1 MFVWWAGNMRGCVQM
16 CASGW
21 LVLLLLLLSGLSST
35 VLCQDED
42 ADPEGET
49 EDEATQGYE
58 EAAEE
63 EVASESLDT
72 TPIPGATDATN
83 TEEEVNEEERGSGRG
98 LGAASPESTSEPTFD
113 TGGTSSP
120 VEEGVDLLLI
130 VIPVVLIVLFIAI
143 IVCCI
148 VINRKLNSNTSHSE
162 FSKEDPYL
170 EGSSTEKVPMP
181 MFEEDVPSV
190 LELEMED
197 LDGWIK
203 KDGQQTTVN
212 EITLSTTG

>member
-83 TEEEVNEEERGSGRG
+83 T
-98 LGAASPESTSEPTFD
+98 ASPESTSEPTFD

-203 KDGQQTTVN
+203 KDGQLTAVN

>member
-63 EVASESLDT
+63 EVAS
-72 TPIPGATDATN
+72 
-83 TEEEVNEEERGSGRG
+83 EEEVNEEERGSGRG

-203 KDGQQTTVN
+203 KDGQLTAVN

>member
-83 TEEEVNEEERGSGRG
+83 TEEVNEEERGSGRG

-203 KDGQQTTVN
+203 KDGQLTAVN